1 MGGGGSSSSKNTTQT
16 TNTNG
21 TSAVSG
27 DNLGVM
33 ISGVNGN
40 IGSVT
45 MTDHGA
51 MKAAEN
57 MAKAAMASNTEA
69 MKQAG
74 NLSSEAIKSNERVI
88 DKSFDF
94 GEKSLNAVSKTN
106 SEAIDAMK
114 VLAAQS
120 SENTR
125 TALKV
130 AEKAKTHEQTGTAP
144 QMTKIAL
151 GVSGALAVGMVAL
164 AWSKK

>member
-1 MGGGGSSSSKNTTQT
+1 MGKGGSSSSRSSTQNT
-16 TNTNG
+16 NVNG
-21 TSAVSG
+21 TSAISG
-27 DNLGVM
+27 DNLGVVL
-33 ISGVNGN
+33 SGINGSSIN
-40 IGSVT
+40 VT
-45 MTDHGA
+45 ATDHGA
-51 MKAAEN
+51 TKAAEN
-57 MAKAAMASNTEA
+57 IAKAAMASNT
-69 MKQAG
+69 
-74 NLSSEAIKSNERVI
+74 EAIKSNERVI

-130 AEKAKTHEQTGTAP
+130 AQMAKTHEQTGTAP

-151 GVSGALAVGMVAL
+151 GVTAALGVGMVAL

>member
-1 MGGGGSSSSKNTTQT
+1 MGKGGSSSSRSSTQNT
-16 TNTNG
+16 NVNG
-21 TSAVSG
+21 TSAISG
-27 DNLGVM
+27 DNLGVVL
-33 ISGVNGN
+33 SGINGSSIN
-40 IGSVT
+40 VT
-45 MTDHGA
+45 ATDHGA
-51 MKAAEN
+51 MKTAEN

-69 MKQAG
+69 MKQAS